1 MDVALLALDN
11 VARALQL
18 CSTAEP
24 SQQPQCT
31 SKPVSLPIVRNHPF
45 IVYLTFP
52 WWFSYAL
59 LIMIGVALLAAHESS
74 ERDQRCVYWQHLRG
88 CCSAD
93 HAAAPATTTGQ
104 QSNA

>member
-1 MDVALLALDN
+1 MMDVALLALDN

-74 ERDQRCVYWQHLRG
+74 ERDQ
-88 CCSAD
+88 
-93 HAAAPATTTGQ
+93 
-104 QSNA
+104 